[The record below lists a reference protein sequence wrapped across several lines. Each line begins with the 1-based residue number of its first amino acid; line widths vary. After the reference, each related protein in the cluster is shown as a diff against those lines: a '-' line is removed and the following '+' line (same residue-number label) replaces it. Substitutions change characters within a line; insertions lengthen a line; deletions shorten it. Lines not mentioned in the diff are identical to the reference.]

1 MSALKAGGINITM
14 AGAAFAA
21 FLGFGWCLGMIDG
34 RPGAEISAW
43 LYLWAGVSSLTLAVA
58 LATFFIEITDH
69 LESVFTRT
77 PRARGRHAR

>member
-1 MSALKAGGINITM
+1 MSALKAGGINTTL

-21 FLGFGWCLGMIDG
+21 FLGFGWCLGIIDG
-34 RPGAEISAW
+34 RPALEISTW
-43 LYLWAGVSSLTLAVA
+43 LYLWAGVSSITLAVA

-69 LESVFTRT
+69 LESVFTHT